1 MKHINRLGMHL
12 YKRRVSGRRENF
24 QDGRLVTNFLH
35 FGELSDKHIVAH
47 SHVSLNGPRSINL

>member
-1 MKHINRLGMHL
+1 MKHINTQRMHV

-35 FGELSDKHIVAH
+35 FE
-47 SHVSLNGPRSINL
+47 